1 MQISAAN
8 LLASQ
13 SQTVRPSVTATS
25 FEPIAFKQTPA
36 SAVTQ
41 NDAAPKQAATSSGY
55 GTAPVNAGA
64 GARPS
69 SGYVRPGT
77 QIDIKI

>member
-13 SQTVRPSVTATS
+13 SQTVRPSAAATS
-25 FEPIAFKQTPA
+25 FEPIAFKQTPS

-41 NDAAPKQAATSSGY
+41 NDAAPKQVTTSSGY
-55 GTAPVNAGA
+55 GAAPANAGE
-64 GARPS
+64 GSRPS